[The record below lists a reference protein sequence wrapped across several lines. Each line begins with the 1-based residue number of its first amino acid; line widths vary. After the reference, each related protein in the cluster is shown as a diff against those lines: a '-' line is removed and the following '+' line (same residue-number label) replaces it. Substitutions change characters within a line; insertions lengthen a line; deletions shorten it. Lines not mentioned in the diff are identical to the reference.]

1 MPFENRLRHMGEG
14 SAAYKEW
21 SETVIRLVSQ
31 LGNTGHEKVLGI
43 MKILKE
49 HPVPRNPYKEGT
61 LKYEFWRTGFETAKL
76 DSPIHLYR

>member
-1 MPFENRLRHMGEG
+1 MGEG

-21 SETVIRLVSQ
+21 SETVTRLVNQ
-31 LGNTGHEKVLGI
+31 LGSTGHEKVLGI

-49 HPVPRNPYKEGT
+49 HPVPQNPYKEGI

>member
-14 SAAYKEW
+14 SSAYTEW
-21 SETVIRLVSQ
+21 KNFVTNLVNQ
-31 LGNTGHEKVLGI
+31 LDNQGHQKVLGI
-43 MKILKE
+43 VKILKE
-49 HPVPRNPYKEGT
+49 HPMPKNPYKEGT